1 MTARP
6 RRSRGP
12 SQPSIAPDDPML
24 TQHQAFIR
32 SLPCLGCGRPAP
44 SECATI
50 GIFARFAVP
59 ESHQYLVPLCGPP
72 TVWQDCCHSRKHYR
86 GAARFWSE
94 LEIDPFDLA
103 LQLWR
108 VSGDGTAGLRAV
120 TRTRQAAAA
129 TRQRL
134 NFPDAKASSPRSA
147 LHLGAALRDQLRP
160 IPMVSPATNPELLS
174 MSESQP

>member
-1 MTARP
+1 MTAR
-6 RRSRGP
+6 RRR
-12 SQPSIAPDDPML
+12 SQPSTAPDDPIL
-24 TQHQAFIR
+24 TPHQSFIR

-50 GIFARFAVP
+50 GRLARLGVG
-59 ESHQYLVPLCGPP
+59 ERHQYLVPLCGPP

-94 LEIDPFDLA
+94 LGIDPFDLA

-108 VSGDGTAGLRAV
+108 VSGDVPAGMRALV
-120 TRTRQAAAA
+120 RARQAAGSS
-129 TRQRL
+129 RQRRRWRE
-134 NFPDAKASSPRSA
+134 ARGSSPRSA

-160 IPMVSPATNPELLS
+160 IPMVRPATNPELLS
-174 MSESQP
+174 MSAS